1 MRALPK
7 EKAIANLDF
16 LLEKHGVLT
25 LAFQLD
31 LQEIF
36 KALSLEV
43 QKGVTSFFG
52 QSLKKEQLLTGLNRV
67 QQDQGHFV
75 SEILQ
80 QVECIGQNQG
90 NSLRGILMPGVSHS
104 QQ

>member
-7 EKAIANLDF
+7 EKAIENLNF
-16 LLEKHGVLT
+16 LLEKHGILT
-25 LAFQLD
+25 LVFQLD

-67 QQDQGHFV
+67 QQDQGYFMYT
-75 SEILQ
+75 ILQ
-80 QVECIGQNQG
+80 EMQCIGPNQG
-90 NSLRGILMPGVSHS
+90 NLVRSIVNWLGAA
-104 QQ
+104 